1 MFELVFVFLFF
12 TAFAIRTSW
21 FQTWLAHQASDYFS
35 KEFGTEVYI
44 DKVDIRFVDRVD
56 LLGVYVE
63 DIRKDTFIYAKTIH
77 ADIGDWSLEESFVDV
92 TKATLEDG
100 HVHMRIYEGDSTMNF
115 QHIVDYFAT
124 EDEDTTSSDFSVN
137 VETIGLKGIHFIM
150 QDQNAEPTEKG
161 MDFANI
167 EVSHLNGEFSNF
179 RMKGSEIGISLDN
192 LSFVDRSGLALNKL
206 SGNLEVGANK
216 IGLNNFEIGLNKTLL
231 QGDFLSFE
239 INTPEDWGDFV
250 NKVQINSH
258 ISNSVL
264 YLSDLAYFVPDLW
277 GIQGDVRINNL
288 ETKGAVNGL
297 SVKNLDLQILDT
309 TRIMGNF
316 NYPKKGEIYEEEI
329 TLFRTSISDIQKMG
343 LDRIMDE
350 KGSKA
355 LNDVLMQYALADII
369 TLKDGS
375 MIGGVENFVV
385 DGNLYTGIGNVDL
398 NYGLNFIW
406 HEDEQLY
413 HYRGAQNEKWGKIR
427 VDELNMGVIAGNK
440 ILDRITGYVQVEGK
454 GFDEA
459 SLDIK
464 FNGGLDK
471 IGIYGYDYH
480 GVQIRQGSFAHND
493 FRGIITVEDDNLA
506 LVYNGLVHT
515 KAPMHFDFT
524 VAIDSAHIAQL
535 TGKKKDFYQRL
546 NSSIEVDIHGTDV
559 NKFYGDVVVKDFA
572 YKDSALNLQMDE
584 LTLHV
589 SRSPKNDTAS
599 VDTILLR
606 SPFLDLDLYGQYDL
620 NDPAHALTE
629 QFSYVI
635 NYIVES
641 PEETVSARDE
651 HYELNVKLKN
661 VDELLKLA
669 GIEAEISPD
678 TEIRSEFY
686 HRKKLFAFDINSSQI
701 KYAGMT
707 FNDINVENHFDSTK
721 AILDYM
727 VDEVFVTDSLAV
739 REFNFNSKIQ
749 DNKFISLTGWDGL
762 KGTEPALF
770 AFHTSID
777 SNQNVITDFRPSFF
791 FLKGHKY
798 DVNRSSKVIYSY
810 GEEKIGFKDFKISH
824 KDNYIGLNGIIS
836 KDPEDWLALTVNNF
850 NLSDL
855 NGLTGDLELAGRLNV
870 DGKLANL
877 YETPKFEANSNITG
891 LTLNSN
897 LVGDIILDSKW
908 NETTKSIF
916 AEGELRRNDKRTFS
930 FEGDYFVERETNS
943 LDFEAKFSNTDIGFL
958 KAFEDPELY
967 TDIEGV
973 LDGKL
978 RIKGEPD
985 NPKVKGRMEIL
996 SSSVKVPMFNVSFG
1010 ASGIIK
1016 FDDGEI
1022 IADHLRI
1029 HDQEYNMADC
1039 QMQIYHYDWADF
1051 NYNILLD
1058 MENPAMS
1065 NKFLAM
1071 DTYYKEG
1078 DYYYGKAYVSGTV
1091 SIFGYEDLTEI
1102 TVDVKTQK
1110 GTNITLPMYGSSDL
1124 EEGSFIIYDETFF
1137 LPDSLKNQE
1146 IANEVNKIERYGMTL
1161 EMHFN
1166 VTKEAEVKIVFDP
1179 VLEDQIVSKGEGNIE
1194 INMDDYGDMTMYG
1207 EYVIRDGRYEMRI
1220 KQVVAEDFELK
1231 NGSSV
1236 QWSGSPYDAL
1246 INIQALFERTVS
1258 LADIIPPE
1266 TAQNRKKE
1274 QVYGV
1279 LSMTN
1284 TLMEPQL
1291 SFDINAPK
1299 TDDIGKKAIN
1309 EIKANVDELNKQFFA
1324 LLVLK
1329 RFLPKYG
1336 GGAGGGSAVLGVAE
1350 AQINSVLSGVSE
1362 NYDLKAG
1369 LTENQ
1374 TTLGFETQLNDR
1386 TTITTS
1392 FGVLADDNG
1401 DGGNIVGDVDIEY
1414 RLNDDGT
1421 FTMNFFNETN
1431 SSSITSQGN
1440 YTQGISLHYQETFNT
1455 TKQFRLWQKFL
1466 NLFRKKDNRV
1476 KFESREKRNPKYVPV
1491 PTDSTSTN

>member
-1 MFELVFVFLFF
+1 MIF
-12 TAFAIRTSW
+12 TTFAIRTSW
-21 FQTWLAHQASDYFS
+21 FQTWLANQASAYYS
-35 KEFGTEVYI
+35 KEFGTAVNI
-44 DKVDIRFVDRVD
+44 DKVDIKFVDRVD

-63 DIRKDTFIYAKTIH
+63 DIRKDTFIYAETIH
-77 ADIGDWSLEESFVDV
+77 ADIGDWSIKESFVDV
-92 TKATLEDG
+92 NKATLVNG
-100 HVHMRIYEGDSTMNF
+100 HIHIRVYEGDSTMNF

-124 EDEDTTSSDFSVN
+124 EEEDTTTSDFALSVAKI
-137 VETIGLKGIHFIM
+137 ELSDIHFIM
-150 QDQNAEPTEKG
+150 EDQNTEPTKKG

-167 EVSHLNGEFSNF
+167 DISHLNGGFSNF
-179 RMKGSEIGISLDN
+179 WMKGTEIGISLDD
-192 LSFVDRSGLALNKL
+192 LSFVDRSGLSLHKL
-206 SGNLEVGANK
+206 SGDLQVGANSIGLK
-216 IGLNNFEIGLNKTLL
+216 KFQIGLNRTLL

-239 INTPEDWGDFV
+239 INDPTDWADFV

-258 ISNSVL
+258 LSNSVL
-264 YLSDLAYFVPDLW
+264 YLSDLAYFVPNLW

-316 NYPKKGEIYEEEI
+316 NYPRKGEIYEEEI
-329 TLFRTSISDIQKMG
+329 TLFRTSVDDIANMG
-343 LDRIMDE
+343 LDNILDE
-350 KGSKA
+350 DGKKA
-355 LNDVLMQYALADII
+355 LNDVLVQYAPADII
-369 TLKDGS
+369 TLKNGS

-385 DGNLYTGIGNVDL
+385 DGDVYTGIGNVDL
-398 NYGLNFIW
+398 NHGLNFVW
-406 HEDEQLY
+406 NEAEQIYYY
-413 HYRGAQNEKWGKIR
+413 HGAQNEKWGLIR
-427 VDELNMGVIAGNK
+427 VEELNMGVIAGNK
-440 ILDRITGYVQVEGK
+440 MLDRITGSVQVEGK

-480 GVQIRQGSFAHND
+480 GVQIREGSFAHND
-493 FRGIITVEDDNLA
+493 FRGIVTVEDDNLA

-515 KAPMHFDFT
+515 KEPMHFDFT
-524 VAIDSAHIAQL
+524 VEIDSAHIAEL
-535 TGKKKDFYQRL
+535 SGKKKGIYQRI
-546 NSSIEVDIHGTDV
+546 NSSVEVDIHGTDV
-559 NKFYGDVVVKDFA
+559 NQFYGDVIVTDFA
-572 YKDSALNLQMDE
+572 YRDSSLDLAMDKM
-584 LTLHV
+584 TLHV
-589 SRSPKNDTAS
+589 SRSPKNDTVS
-599 VDTILLR
+599 VDSIILR
-606 SPFLDLDLYGQYDL
+606 SPFVDMDLFGNYDL
-620 NDPAHALTE
+620 NDPTHAITE
-629 QFSYVI
+629 QFSYVM
-635 NYIVES
+635 NYIIQDSDKSKSVGNEN
-641 PEETVSARDE
+641 
-651 HYELNVKLKN
+651 YELSLKLKN
-661 VDELLKLA
+661 LDPVMKFIGDDIHIA
-669 GIEAEISPD
+669 TD
-678 TEIRSEFY
+678 TEIRSEFF
-686 HRKKLFAFDINSSQI
+686 HDKKSFALDVNSSQI
-701 KYAGMT
+701 KYGNMV
-707 FNDINVENHFDSTK
+707 FNDIKIENHFDSIK
-721 AILDYM
+721 AKLDYSS
-727 VDEVFVTDSLAV
+727 DEIYASDSLAV
-739 REFNFNSKIQ
+739 RDFNFNSKIE
-749 DNKFISLTGWDGL
+749 DNKFVTLTGWDGMF
-762 KGTEPALF
+762 GTEPALF
-770 AFHTSID
+770 AFQTSID
-777 SNQNVITDFRPSFF
+777 SSKNILTEFRPSFF

-798 DVNRSSKVIYSY
+798 DVSRESSILYHY
-810 GEEKIGFKDFKISH
+810 ENEKIGFKDFEISH
-824 KDNYIGLNGIIS
+824 KDNFIALNGIVS
-836 KDPEDWLALTVNNF
+836 KDPDDWLQLTVNNF

-870 DGKLANL
+870 KGKLGDIYN
-877 YETPKFEANSNITG
+877 TPKFEAFSSISG
-891 LTLNSN
+891 LHLNSN
-897 LVGDIILDSKW
+897 LVGDIRLDSRW
-908 NETTKSIF
+908 NEGSKSIF
-916 AEGELRRNDKRTFS
+916 AKGELSRDDKRTFS
-930 FEGDYFVERETNS
+930 FKGDYYVEKETDN
-943 LDFEAKFSNTDIGFL
+943 LDFEATFSNTDIGFL

-978 RIKGEPD
+978 EISGEPD
-985 NPKVKGRMEIL
+985 NPVVKGKMEIL

-1016 FDDGEI
+1016 MNDGEI

-1039 QMQIYHYDWADF
+1039 QMQVYHYDWADF

-1078 DYYYGKAYVSGTV
+1078 DYYYGKAYVSGMV

-1102 TVDVKTQK
+1102 TVDVKTEK
-1110 GTNITLPMYGSSDL
+1110 GTSLVLPMYGSSEL
-1124 EEGSFIIYDETFF
+1124 EEGSFIIFDETFF

-1146 IANEVNKIERYGMTL
+1146 IADQVKKVKRYGMTL
-1161 EMHFN
+1161 EMHFD
-1166 VTKEAEVKIVFDP
+1166 VTKDAEVKIVFDP
-1179 VLEDQIVSKGEGNIE
+1179 ILEDQIISKGEGNIE
-1194 INMDDYGDMTMYG
+1194 INMDDFGDMTMFG
-1207 EYVIRDGRYEMRI
+1207 EYVIRDGKYEMRI
-1220 KQVVAEDFELK
+1220 KQVVSEDFILK
-1231 NGSSV
+1231 NGSIV
-1236 QWSGSPYDAL
+1236 QWTGSPYDAQ
-1246 INIQALFERTVS
+1246 INIQALFERNIS

-1274 QVYGV
+1274 QVFGV

-1284 TLMEPQL
+1284 TLMSPEL

-1309 EIKANVDELNKQFFA
+1309 EVKANPDELNKQFFA

-1336 GGAGGGSAVLGVAE
+1336 GAAGGGSAVLGVAE

-1369 LTENQ
+1369 LSENQ
-1374 TTLGFETQLNDR
+1374 TTLGFETALNDR

-1414 RLNDDGT
+1414 RLNDDGS

-1431 SSSITSQGN
+1431 SSSITTQGN

-1466 NLFRKKDNRV
+1466 NLFRKKENRV
-1476 KFESREKRNPKYVPV
+1476 KFESKEKMNPKYVPV
-1491 PTDSTSTN
+1491 PTDTTTTN